1 MKKTTNVKHLVPEP
15 VLEMA
20 RFLQSPR
27 TNPTERNFIV
37 DRMKAVRDY
46 IDDELVKNN
55 ERELKAWSN
64 AFKKD
69 KK

>member
-1 MKKTTNVKHLVPEP
+1 
-15 VLEMA
+15 
-20 RFLQSPR
+20 
-27 TNPTERNFIV
+27 
-37 DRMKAVRDY
+37 MKAVRDY